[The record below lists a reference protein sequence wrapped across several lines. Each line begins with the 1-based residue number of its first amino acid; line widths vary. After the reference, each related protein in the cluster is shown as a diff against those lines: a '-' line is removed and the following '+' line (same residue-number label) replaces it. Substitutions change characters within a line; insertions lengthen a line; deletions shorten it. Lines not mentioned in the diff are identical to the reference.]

1 MKESVRNFL
10 TGAGLH
16 CLSPDQPHMHRRPV
30 LIVGGA
36 LAAALANYMTPS
48 ATSSS
53 SGPAAQAVADRADAL
68 LSTERLPVLF
78 LGHGSPMNAIEDNA
92 WRRNWQALGHEL
104 RSRGTQPRLILC
116 ISAHWLTPGWQ
127 LTAMSDPRTIH
138 DFGGFPQALFD
149 QQYPAP
155 GSPEMARA
163 ISAAVKQP
171 DSGRALDLDEVEWG
185 LDHGT
190 WSVLKPMFPEAD
202 IPVIQ
207 LSMDYHRPAAEHFA
221 IGRQLAR
228 LRERGVL
235 IVGSG
240 NIVHNLRTMRR
251 DAADNQA
258 YDWAIEFD
266 RVTAEHIAQGRLEA
280 LNDFQQLGAVA
291 HMAHPSW
298 EHYLPLL
305 YAAGAASEGE
315 EPRFFNDGFQ
325 GASISMRSVVWG

>member
-1 MKESVRNFL
+1 
-10 TGAGLH
+10 
-16 CLSPDQPHMHRRPV
+16 MHRRRV
-30 LIVGGA
+30 LFAGGG
-36 LAAALANYMTPS
+36 LAAAALGIHMTTSTASPS
-48 ATSSS
+48 SAAT
-53 SGPAAQAVADRADAL
+53 AVTDLGAL
-68 LSTERLPVLF
+68 LPASERLPVLF
-78 LGHGSPMNAIEDNA
+78 LGHGSPMNAIEDNR
-92 WRRNWQALGHEL
+92 WRRSWQALGQEL
-104 RSRGTQPRLILC
+104 QARGTAPSLILC

-127 LTAMSDPRTIH
+127 LTAMDDPRTIH

-155 GSPEMARA
+155 GSPAMARA
-163 ISAAVKQP
+163 ISGAVRQP
-171 DSGRALDLDEVEWG
+171 GSGRALGLDEGAWG

-190 WSVLKPMFPEAD
+190 WSVLKPMFPDAS

-207 LSMDYHRPAAEHFA
+207 LSMDYSRPAAEHFA
-221 IGRQLAR
+221 VGRQLAA

-240 NIVHNLRTMRR
+240 NLVHNLRTMRR
-251 DAADNQA
+251 EAADNQA

-266 RVTAEHIAQGRLEA
+266 RITAEHIAQGRLEA

-291 HMAHPSW
+291 QMAHPSW

-305 YAAGAASEGE
+305 YTAGAVHADEA
-315 EPRFFNDGFQ
+315 PRFFNDGFQ